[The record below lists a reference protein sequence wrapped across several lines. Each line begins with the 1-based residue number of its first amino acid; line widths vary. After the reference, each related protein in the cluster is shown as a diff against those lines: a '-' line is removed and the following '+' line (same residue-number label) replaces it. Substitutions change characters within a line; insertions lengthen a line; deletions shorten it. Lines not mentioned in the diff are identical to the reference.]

1 MFDLRKF
8 VEYIELRMY
17 FVSEFISGWI
27 HDTLMNL
34 IVICDTR
41 QIASDDK
48 RKLVIAILLH
58 QFPKQVFYDMI
69 NRDDPDYYDIK
80 YLVFGLSDPTDGYFD
95 TLSGYLIASEPL
107 CTENYAN
114 VSKELFLKLIKSNF
128 DEFEKMVK
136 L

>member
-1 MFDLRKF
+1 MFDLQKF
-8 VEYIELRMY
+8 VEYIELHMY

-27 HDTLMNL
+27 LDTLMNL

-80 YLVFGLSDPTDGYFD
+80 YLVLGLPNPADSYLD